1 MSQEDFSK
9 EAFLEERK
17 ERKKNK
23 RAEKRRARLIS
34 FFQKAACGA
43 VAVILICVVTFIVM
57 DRPLVKEEDTFPY
70 VGKCADVYRWSK
82 GFGKTKTSGIDIR
95 FEDGYR
101 YTWRNSLLSDE
112 GIESMKGS
120 KLILMMA
127 EDQYGDM
134 FPVAFRHEDGYIYYT
149 LEEHNASELE
159 YRQTVW
165 GLIHFTAVFFY
176 LVFFLAGYPYP
187 WKPYPRKNSQ
197 ARKR

>member
-1 MSQEDFSK
+1 MEQDNNDK
-9 EAFLEERK
+9 KALLAERK

-70 VGKCADVYRWSK
+70 VGKCVDIYRWSK
-82 GFGKTKTSGIDIR
+82 GFLKTKKSGTTIL
-95 FEDGYR
+95 FEDGYQ
-101 YTWRNSLLSDE
+101 YTWRSRSKFSDE
-112 GIESMKGS
+112 EIESIKGS
-120 KLILMMA
+120 KLILTMA

-134 FPVAFRHEDGYIYYT
+134 FPVAVLHENGHVYYT
-149 LEEHNASELE
+149 LEEYLE
-159 YRQTVW
+159 DRKTVL
-165 GLIHFTAVFFY
+165 GVIHFTVSFFY
-176 LVFFLAGYPYP
+176 LVFFLTGYPYRR
-187 WKPYPRKNSQ
+187 KPYPRKNSQ